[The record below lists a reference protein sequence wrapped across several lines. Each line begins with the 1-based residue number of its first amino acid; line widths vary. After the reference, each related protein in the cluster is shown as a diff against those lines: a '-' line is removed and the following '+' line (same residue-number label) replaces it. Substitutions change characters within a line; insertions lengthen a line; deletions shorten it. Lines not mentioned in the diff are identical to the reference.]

1 MYYFQSAS
9 LTVLD
14 MKIFID
20 PGYQMVLKGT
30 LDELVKEIG

>member
-9 LTVLD
+9 FAVLD

-20 PGYQMVLKGT
+20 PGYQMVLKGA